1 MTLGRDVHLI
11 PVKLEAL
18 RPTQMTVGY
27 REVKAKRKHWKTLG
41 KRDRQAAIDS
51 HWFPAVLG
59 PGGMH
64 YITDHH
70 HLGLALI
77 DEGVT
82 SVKAML
88 LKDLSWLDETIFWR
102 MMEHNQWV
110 HPFGPDG
117 TRGDYANLPK
127 DLTGLEDDPYRSLAG
142 ELRTAGG
149 YAKDA
154 TPFSEFLWADFLRQH
169 VTLDLIRKNFAKA
182 LDVAMHHA
190 HEQDARYL
198 PGWSGVIATQ
208 P

>member
-1 MTLGRDVHLI
+1 MTLGHDVHLI
-11 PVKLEAL
+11 PVKLDAL

-27 REVKAKRKHWKTLG
+27 REVKAKRKHWKSLD
-41 KRDRQAAIDS
+41 KAARKAAIAS

-59 PGGMH
+59 PGGHH
-64 YITDHH
+64 YIVDHH

-77 DEGVT
+77 EEEVSD
-82 SVKAML
+82 VKAML

-117 TRGDYANLPK
+117 ARHDYVHLPK
-127 DLTGLEDDPYRSLAG
+127 VLTGLLDDPYRSLAG

-154 TPFSEFLWADFLRQH
+154 TPFSEFLWADFLRPR
-169 VTLDLIRKNFAKA
+169 VELDMIDKHFKQA
-182 LDVAMHHA
+182 LDVALSHA

-198 PGWSGVIATQ
+198 PGWSGLIV
-208 P
+208 PKP